1 MQYTDG
7 ESFVIY
13 PILTEVSDDR
23 DEEIIQD
30 DGSHASSDEDWRD
43 Y

>member
-13 PILTEVSDDR
+13 PLLTEVSDDR
-23 DEEIIQD
+23 DEEILYD
-30 DGSHASSDEDWRD
+30 DGVHSTSDEDWKD
-43 Y
+43 F